1 MASFDIQKLIS
12 LCPICL
18 FPLLFLLPC
27 KTLENVATIYIGESF
42 ACVLFYEFYY
52 VMSCLSV
59 LATLSLFLCM
69 MWGYLLAS
77 LIYMWLSNFPSTTY
91 WRNCLFSIVYFASF
105 VKNWLWVCGFISGLS
120 MLFHWNICLFLCQY
134 HTVLITVALWY
145 CLKSGR
151 VCLLLCSFSSGLL
164 WQFWVLYKFHISLG
178 LCVPVLWKMSQP
190 VIHFN
195 ACFWMC

>member
-1 MASFDIQKLIS
+1 MASFAIQKLIS

-120 MLFHWNICLFLCQY
+120 MLFHWNMSIFMP
-134 HTVLITVALWY
+134 IPY
-145 CLKSGR
+145 CFDY
-151 VCLLLCSFSSGLL
+151 CSFV
-164 WQFWVLYKFHISLG
+164 VLSEVWKGVPLALFFFLRIALAILG
-178 LCVPVLWKMSQP
+178 PL
-190 VIHFN
+190 
-195 ACFWMC
+195 